1 MWLTRVSMA
10 AALAVTMGWS
20 SFASAQDGVPKPEEL
35 FQSLDKNSDG
45 KLTADEINEGQKRFF
60 ERSLRAGDKDADG
73 ALTKEEFIAAN
84 KPSDNPSVPL
94 APLGGDGPRGG
105 MGDPRQRFEM
115 LDRDKDGKVTL
126 EEVPAEFRDRI
137 RPMFERLGKD
147 ALTMEDFRTLGAG
160 PGAGFG
166 GGQMFERLDQNKDGK
181 LAKSELPE
189 FLRERMGRIF
199 DEAGKEE
206 LTREDFEASMRK
218 MMAEGRPGPDGRPNP
233 EGRPGPDG
241 QPGMEGRPP
250 MGGMGRGPRVMAVL
264 DTDRDGAISK
274 EELTKAVD
282 HFSELDTNNDGK
294 IDPPEL
300 MGFPPGRG
308 PMPGGPEMARPEG
321 RPTDGPRPE
330 GRPGNGPNPFFAR
343 MDANGD
349 GKVSQEEAPERL
361 KENFARMDKDGDGF
375 ITEAELRAGFEG
387 VRGQRPGQP
396 EGQNG
401 ARPKRPEAE

>member
-1 MWLTRVSMA
+1 MWLTRISLTATV
-10 AALAVTMGWS
+10 AVAMGWT
-20 SFASAQDGVPKPEEL
+20 SFAAAQDGVPKPEDL
-35 FQSLDKNSDG
+35 FQSLDKNGDG
-45 KLTADEINEGQKRFF
+45 KLTADEVGEGQKRFF
-60 ERSLRAGDKDADG
+60 ERSVRAGDKDGDG
-73 ALTKEEFIAAN
+73 ALTKDEFIAAN
-84 KPSDNPSVPL
+84 KPTENPSVPL
-94 APLGGDGPRGG
+94 APLGGEGPRGG
-105 MGDPRQRFEM
+105 MGDARQRFEM

-137 RPMFERLGKD
+137 RPLFERLGKD
-147 ALTMEDFRTLGAG
+147 ALTMEDFGRFAGG
-160 PGAGFG
+160 PGPG

-189 FLRERMGRIF
+189 FLRDRMGRLF
-199 DEAGKEE
+199 DEAGKDE

-233 EGRPGPDG
+233 EG

-250 MGGMGRGPRVMAVL
+250 MGGMGRGPRVFAIL
-264 DTDRDGAISK
+264 DTDHDGAISK
-274 EELTKAVD
+274 EELAKAVD

-300 MGFPPGRG
+300 MGFPGGRG

-321 RPTDGPRPE
+321 RPGDGERPA
-330 GRPGNGPNPFFAR
+330 GRTGAGANPFFAR

-349 GKVSQEEAPERL
+349 GKISKDEAPERL
-361 KENFARMDKDGDGF
+361 KENFARMDKDSDGF

-387 VRGQRPGQP
+387 ARGPRPGQP
-396 EGQNG
+396 EGQNDG
-401 ARPKRPEAE
+401 RPKRPEAE